1 MHERKSQKNATIIT
15 CDGFVF
21 QREVPWIFSEAGM
34 ELGMECGGMDLSRGV
49 GMGVGHGAWRQGVYG
64 VGPGAWRHG
73 VVQIDQSIEGLGD
86 QKKAMDPEGKT
97 GLF

>member
-1 MHERKSQKNATIIT
+1 
-15 CDGFVF
+15 
-21 QREVPWIFSEAGM
+21 M
-34 ELGMECGGMDLSRGV
+34 EWGMECGGMDLSRGV

-86 QKKAMDPEGKT
+86 QKKAMDPEEKQGFSE
-97 GLF
+97 GNPCRVCMDAFF

>member
-1 MHERKSQKNATIIT
+1 M
-15 CDGFVF
+15 DF
-21 QREVPWIFSEAGM
+21 FSEAGM

-73 VVQIDQSIEGLGD
+73 VVEIDQSKDLHDLAHPVRSFKVRKRTPDRIRYVPVRWSSAEAP
-86 QKKAMDPEGKT
+86 KSPV
-97 GLF
+97 